1 MGSNAARQWTFTR
14 GKKPR
19 RQSRTQSRSLN
30 SVEIKSVD
38 VENVR
43 RSMDEYATKLLATN
57 PAVEEI
63 IVFGSFAGDTYAPGS
78 DLDIYI
84 VLSQADKP
92 VRDRIPKFLPSGFP
106 VPMDVFPFT
115 RAEMAERKSSPLL
128 SAVAKSNWRY
138 KR

>member
-1 MGSNAARQWTFTR
+1 M
-14 GKKPR
+14 
-19 RQSRTQSRSLN
+19 N

-92 VRDRIPKFLPSGFP
+92 VRDRIPNFLPSGFP
-106 VPMDVFPFT
+106 VPMGVFPFT